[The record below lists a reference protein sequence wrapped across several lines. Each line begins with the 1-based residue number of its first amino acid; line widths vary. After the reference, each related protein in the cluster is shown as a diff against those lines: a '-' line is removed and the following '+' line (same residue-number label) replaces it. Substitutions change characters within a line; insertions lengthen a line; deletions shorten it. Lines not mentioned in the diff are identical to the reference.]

1 MNSQALETF
10 ANAVELISQ
19 GYPDIDPRKLA
30 SDVLDGYVYDPS
42 DSQEI
47 LPYLALLEMAS
58 AGHGDAVTMAK
69 KMLAKQKNKLRVVK

>member
-1 MNSQALETF
+1 MNHQALETF

-42 DSQEI
+42 DDEL
-47 LPYLALLEMAS
+47 LPYLAILEIAS